1 MCHTVLIMNM
11 RLLMKKYAIAIV
23 TGTALLLSACVALPP
38 APVTTRNS
46 ELTHGNV
53 QLVIKTGST
62 TQTEIIEVFGAPN
75 ITSIDGSGAEVWTY
89 QRSAQVSQSS
99 TQESYWTVVL
109 AGQST
114 SASGF
119 ETTSRMITLI
129 IKFNKNK
136 VVSDFRSRSSN
147 F

>member
-1 MCHTVLIMNM
+1 MKTNLIAMVASV
-11 RLLMKKYAIAIV
+11 AIFAS
-23 TGTALLLSACVALPP
+23 GCVSTPP

-53 QLVIKTGST
+53 QLVIKPGVTN
-62 TQTEIIEVFGAPN
+62 QTDVIEAFGAPN

-99 TQESYWTVVL
+99 SQESYWTVIL

-114 SASGF
+114 TASGF

-129 IKFNKNK
+129 IKFDKSK